1 MTKQEIIDVIF
12 KDPQIIKNLKDNK
25 LEECITYIQSE
36 LFQLKAPQGYP
47 SIEYIFLDV
56 LDQAGI
62 DILKYI
68 TVLDRDKM
76 LFAVTNDLSKYTNL
90 LAVPKWSLSN
100 FKFQDKVVLPNSIWF
115 IGEEAFIDSEFDKGL
130 YINSDSLRVVS
141 ANTFGR
147 YGDKLKYP
155 VYIDDI
161 KMTSVSQITD
171 YLRSKGVDIF

>member
-12 KDPQIIKNLKDNK
+12 KDPQVIKNLKDNK

-68 TVLDRDKM
+68 TVLDRDKI
-76 LFAVTNDLSKYTNL
+76 LFASTLDLSKYTNI
-90 LAVPKWSLSN
+90 LAVPEWSLSD
-100 FKFQDKVVLPNSIWF
+100 FTFQDKVVLPNSIWF

-141 ANTFGR
+141 ANAFGR
-147 YGDKLKYP
+147 YSDKLKYS

-161 KMTSVSQITD
+161 KMTEVNQIMD
-171 YLRSKGVDIF
+171 YLKNKGVTI